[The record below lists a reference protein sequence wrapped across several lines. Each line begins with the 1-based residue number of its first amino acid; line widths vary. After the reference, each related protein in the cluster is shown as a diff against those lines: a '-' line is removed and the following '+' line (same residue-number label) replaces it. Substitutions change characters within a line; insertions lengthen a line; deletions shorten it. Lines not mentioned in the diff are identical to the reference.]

1 MSINLSKNNIKNI
14 KMSDKYYAYIK
25 LMVIL
30 FFIQIVFFLNRF
42 WDLILYDYEKYV
54 FIAILSI
61 SFIYFKVTSK
71 IDKMLYNTMI
81 YSVCVIFLIVFGLLF
96 SYLKLESIYSSFNA
110 DNIEYLY
117 INYKDIFNKWNK
129 ISTGNDVNSTLSGG
143 KLLVLND
150 KIISGIDVKNN
161 IEYVCID
168 GASYL
173 NKYDHNIVYRND
185 YDRKIYSYNLEDNKK
200 EIVYEG
206 NCGEVFCDSLG
217 IYFIDYGNNAHV
229 VYMNK
234 EKVISDITDEAVS
247 SFVICGKYIL
257 YLNTNHNLLVK
268 NIYTND
274 TKIIADNVERFFM
287 NGNIII
293 ERKNKIIS
301 INPTGNKSREV
312 YNSDDVDMRVIGL
325 VGKDIYIKEKNKVV
339 KLGED
344 NALIKLGE
352 CDIINSLQM
361 DGKGRINGVLEINKN
376 NKIIKELI
384 QF

>member
-1 MSINLSKNNIKNI
+1 
-14 KMSDKYYAYIK
+14 
-25 LMVIL
+25 MVIL

-161 IEYVCID
+161 IE
-168 GASYL
+168 G
-173 NKYDHNIVYRND
+173 
-185 YDRKIYSYNLEDNKK
+185 
-200 EIVYEG
+200 VYEDLRLAID
-206 NCGEVFCDSLG
+206 N
-217 IYFIDYGNNAHV
+217 YFHI
-229 VYMNK
+229 
-234 EKVISDITDEAVS
+234 
-247 SFVICGKYIL
+247 
-257 YLNTNHNLLVK
+257 
-268 NIYTND
+268 
-274 TKIIADNVERFFM
+274 
-287 NGNIII
+287 
-293 ERKNKIIS
+293 
-301 INPTGNKSREV
+301 
-312 YNSDDVDMRVIGL
+312 
-325 VGKDIYIKEKNKVV
+325 
-339 KLGED
+339 
-344 NALIKLGE
+344 
-352 CDIINSLQM
+352 
-361 DGKGRINGVLEINKN
+361 
-376 NKIIKELI
+376 
-384 QF
+384 